1 MSFKALVKGLILI
14 GSLVLIGF
22 VVKSTDVGSLFDKA
36 WIDADIKGKGIAGEF
51 LFYAAAALFTA
62 VGLPRHVISFL
73 SGYAFGFVAGT
84 ALALAATLTGCVI
97 AFTYSRF
104 LGRSLVSRH
113 FPGKVRAIDDFLH
126 DNPLQMTLL
135 VRFLP
140 VGSNLATNLAA
151 GVSSVPAVPFFAGSG
166 VGYIPQTLIFA
177 LVGSGVAVDPVF
189 RIGVGGVLFVVSSLL
204 GVHLYRQY
212 RHGKHLDAEVEE
224 QIGGGD

>member
-1 MSFKALVKGLILI
+1 MRWQTLAKGLILI

-22 VVKSTDVGSLFDKA
+22 VVKSTDVGTVFDKD
-36 WIDADIKGKGIAGEF
+36 WIDADIRGRGVAGEM
-51 LFYAAAALFTA
+51 LFYAAASLFTA
-62 VGLPRHVISFL
+62 VGLPRHLIAFL
-73 SGYAFGFVAGT
+73 AGYAFGFAAGS

-104 LGRSLVSRH
+104 LGRSLVARH
-113 FPGKVRAIDDFLH
+113 FPGKVRAIDGFLH
-126 DNPLQMTLL
+126 DNPMQMTLL

-151 GVSSVPAVPFFAGSG
+151 GVSSVPAAYFFAGSG
-166 VGYIPQTLIFA
+166 IGYMPQTLIFA
-177 LVGSGVAVDPVF
+177 LVGSGVAVDPVL
-189 RIGVGGVLFVVSSLL
+189 RIGLGGALFVISSLL

-212 RHGKHLDAEVEE
+212 RHGKHLDAEIEE